1 VELDLSR
8 TGFSQEVVPLV
19 NPRTTNEYKEIS
31 VEETIR
37 LLETSPNG
45 LTESEVLERIG
56 RFGRNE
62 VVEREKNPV
71 LDFLSHYWGPM
82 PWLLELAMML
92 SYVLGHYLELLIVFG
107 LLTTNAIIGFL
118 HTRSSQRALD
128 LLKKRLAV
136 KARVLRNGE
145 WKIQDARDLAPGDII
160 GIGLGDLVPADA
172 KVSGDGEV
180 SVDQSALTGESLPV
194 TVRQSGIVYSSS
206 VVRRGETRCIVVNTG
221 VNTYF
226 GKTAQLVRIAKP
238 VSHQQQVMMAVVK
251 YTMYVSLGALV
262 IVGGDSALVH
272 ADILSLL
279 NLTLT
284 FLLGAVPVA
293 LPAVFAVVLSVGA
306 IELSKKGAL
315 VTRLDSIE
323 DAASMEV
330 LLLDKTGTITENKLS
345 VTEPISF
352 PGFKK
357 EDVVLFASLAS
368 REETRDVMDLTVIDY
383 ARAAGIDSNACKQVS
398 FTPFDPATKRSEA
411 IIDRGGQRFRV
422 TKGAPQVI
430 ISFCRSMSE
439 EVRTQANKTVEELS
453 EKGYRTIA
461 VAISEAEARDS
472 FQLVGLL
479 PLADPPRPDSKGV
492 IEALKTLGVKTKM
505 LTGDNTAV
513 AKEIARQVSI
523 GDKIYRVSDLKVQG
537 EAEQAK
543 ILDEYDGFAEI
554 YPEDKYRV
562 VKLLQSRGHMVG
574 MTGDGVNDAPALK
587 QAEVGIAVSSSTD
600 VAKASASIVLTEPGT
615 RQIIETIGTSRQIY
629 QRMLTWVINK
639 VSKVIQF
646 VGLLVLGYFWLQGA
660 VISVLGMVLVVF
672 ANDFVTMSV
681 ATDNV
686 EYTSSPNLWNVK
698 KITLASLVIGL
709 LLVAGGAV
717 AILVGIEYFNL
728 RWEELQSYVMLMLV
742 FTSQFRIYIVRERRH
757 CWSSR
762 PGRELLV
769 ASLATVIG
777 FALLGVYGII
787 VPPLTLYEVLFILA
801 LSAVLTFSLDFPK
814 YYVFR
819 RLGL

>member
-1 VELDLSR
+1 MIDRFRLGRSLWRGLSQIA
-8 TGFSQEVVPLV
+8 FSQEVVPLV
-19 NPRTTNEYKEIS
+19 NPRSTNEYKEIS

-62 VVEREKNPV
+62 VVEKERNPV
-71 LDFLSHYWGPM
+71 LDFLSRYWGPM
-82 PWLLELAMML
+82 PWLLESAMVL
-92 SYVLGHYLELLIVFG
+92 SYILGHYLELAIVFG

-118 HTRSSQRALD
+118 HTRSSRRALD

-145 WKIQDARDLAPGDII
+145 WKIQDARDLVPGDII

-194 TVRQSGIVYSSS
+194 TARQSGIVYSSS
-206 VVRRGETRCIVVNTG
+206 VVRRGEARCIVVNTG
-221 VNTYF
+221 ANTYF
-226 GKTAQLVRIAKP
+226 GRTAQLVRIAKP
-238 VSHQQQVMMAVVK
+238 VSHQEQIMMAVVK
-251 YTMYVSLGALV
+251 YMMYVSLAALV
-262 IVGGDSALVH
+262 MVAADSVLVH

-330 LLLDKTGTITENKLS
+330 LLLDKTGTITQNRLS
-345 VTEPISF
+345 ITEPISF

-368 REETRDVMDLTVIDY
+368 RDETKDVIDLAVIGY
-383 ARAAGIDSNACKQVS
+383 AKAAGIDSSAYKQVS
-398 FTPFDPATKRSEA
+398 FTPFEPATKRSEA
-411 IIDRGGQRFRV
+411 IIDRGAQRFKV

-430 ISFCRSMSE
+430 ISICHSMSE
-439 EVRTQANKTVEELS
+439 EIRTQANKTVEELS

-461 VAISEAEARDS
+461 VAISEADARDS

-505 LTGDNTAV
+505 LTGDNIAV
-513 AKEIARQVSI
+513 AKEIARQVAI
-523 GDKIYRVSDLKVQG
+523 GDKIYRVSDLKSQS

-562 VKLLQSRGHMVG
+562 VKTSTIPRAHGRNDRGRRQRCTSPQASGSRHSGKQLNRRRK
-574 MTGDGVNDAPALK
+574 GVCEHSPNRARYASNIEDDRDK
-587 QAEVGIAVSSSTD
+587 QAD
-600 VAKASASIVLTEPGT
+600 LP
-615 RQIIETIGTSRQIY
+615 
-629 QRMLTWVINK
+629 
-639 VSKVIQF
+639 
-646 VGLLVLGYFWLQGA
+646 
-660 VISVLGMVLVVF
+660 
-672 ANDFVTMSV
+672 ANAHMGD
-681 ATDNV
+681 
-686 EYTSSPNLWNVK
+686 
-698 KITLASLVIGL
+698 
-709 LLVAGGAV
+709 
-717 AILVGIEYFNL
+717 
-728 RWEELQSYVMLMLV
+728 Q
-742 FTSQFRIYIVRERRH
+742 
-757 CWSSR
+757 
-762 PGRELLV
+762 
-769 ASLATVIG
+769 
-777 FALLGVYGII
+777 
-787 VPPLTLYEVLFILA
+787 
-801 LSAVLTFSLDFPK
+801 
-814 YYVFR
+814 
-819 RLGL
+819 

>member
-1 VELDLSR
+1 
-8 TGFSQEVVPLV
+8 VPLV
-19 NPRTTNEYKEIS
+19 NPRSTNEYKETS

-45 LTESEVLERIG
+45 LTESEALKRIG

-62 VVEREKNPV
+62 VVEKERNPV
-71 LDFLSHYWGPM
+71 LEFLSSYWGPM
-82 PWLLELAMML
+82 PLLLESAMAL
-92 SYVLGHYLELLIVFG
+92 SYVLGHYVELVIIFG
-107 LLTTNAIIGFL
+107 LLTMNAIIGFV
-118 HTRSSQRALD
+118 HTRSSRRALD
-128 LLKKRLAV
+128 LLKRRLAV

-145 WKIQDARDLAPGDII
+145 WKIQDARGLVPGDII

-172 KVSGDGEV
+172 KILGDGEV
-180 SVDQSALTGESLPV
+180 TVDQSALTGESLPV
-194 TVRQSGIVYSSS
+194 TAGQSGIVYSSS
-206 VVRRGETRCIVVNTG
+206 VVGRGEARCIVVNTG
-221 VNTYF
+221 ANTYF
-226 GKTAQLVRIAKP
+226 GTTAQLVRIAKP
-238 VSHQQQVMMAVVK
+238 VSHQEQIMMAVVK
-251 YTMYVSLGALV
+251 YMMYVSLAALV
-262 IVGGDSALVH
+262 IVAADSALVH
-272 ADILSLL
+272 TDILSLL

-330 LLLDKTGTITENKLS
+330 LLLDKTGTITQNRLS
-345 VTEPISF
+345 ITEPISF
-352 PGFKK
+352 LGFKK
-357 EDVVLFASLAS
+357 EDVILFAGLAS
-368 REETRDVMDLTVIDY
+368 REETKDMIDLTVIEY
-383 ARAAGIDSNACKQVS
+383 ARAAGIDWSAYKQFS
-398 FTPFDPATKRSEA
+398 FTPFEPATKRSEA
-411 IIDRGGQRFRV
+411 IIDRGAQRFRV

-430 ISFCRSMSE
+430 ISLCRSMSE
-439 EVRTQANKTVEELS
+439 EDRTQANKTVEQLS

-461 VAISEAEARDS
+461 VAIAKADAQDS

-492 IEALKTLGVKTKM
+492 MEALKTLGVNTKM
-505 LTGDNTAV
+505 LTGDNIAV

-523 GDKIYRVSDLKVQG
+523 GDKIYRVSDLKVQS

-543 ILDEYDGFAEI
+543 ILDEYDGLAEI

-587 QAEVGIAVSSSTD
+587 QAEVGIAVSNSTD

-615 RQIIETIGTSRQIY
+615 RQIIETIRTSRQIY

-660 VISVLGMVLVVF
+660 VVSVLGMVLVVF

-698 KITLASLVIGL
+698 KITIASLVIGL
-709 LLVAGGAV
+709 LFVAGGAV
-717 AILVGIEYFNL
+717 AILAGIEYFGL
-728 RWEELQSYVMLMLV
+728 KWGELQSYVMLMLV

-757 CWSSR
+757 FWSSR

-769 ASLATVIG
+769 ASTATVIG

-787 VPPLTLYEVLFILA
+787 VPPLTLYEVLFILT

-819 RLGL
+819 RLRL